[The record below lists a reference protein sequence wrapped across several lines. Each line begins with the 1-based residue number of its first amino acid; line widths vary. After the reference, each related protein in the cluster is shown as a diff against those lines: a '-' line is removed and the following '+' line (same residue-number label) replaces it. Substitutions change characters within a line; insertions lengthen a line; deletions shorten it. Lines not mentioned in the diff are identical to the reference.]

1 MKKSF
6 SLRISRMSQIHPSVI
21 ESIEF
26 WYYFRGA
33 VLGNLLLFHSES
45 LLKDP
50 LTFQRSVRDIL
61 RGQFSR

>member
-6 SLRISRMSQIHPSVI
+6 SLRISSQIHPSVI

-26 WYYFRGA
+26 WYYFHAA
-33 VLGNLLLFHSES
+33 VLVNLLLFHSEG